1 MKINN
6 LRLLCLFFLIFLSAL
21 PAAGEDDELPV
32 ILVDHRLN
40 YMCGD
45 TFELTFPDVP
55 SSGSMFTN
63 AGQIQAT
70 ADKDKTLLQVRVRIR
85 NMTTSVFHGID
96 ENSFTLTGYVRD
108 RSINYKP
115 MIFLNTD
122 YFSQGNYYN
131 WDSLP
136 PLRVADVL
144 LVFRVNP
151 ILINWELSFE
161 PKYTMEPDFLLEH
174 VTYNA
179 SYAAPCAG
187 RFLFSSSKNLETG
200 AVMNFVR

>member
-1 MKINN
+1 MKNFKIY
-6 LRLLCLFFLIFLSAL
+6 LLFLLFLTAFFVL
-21 PAAGEDDELPV
+21 PAVGADAELPV
-32 ILVDHRLN
+32 VLVDHRLN

-63 AGQIQAT
+63 AGQVQAT
-70 ADKDKTLLQVRVRIR
+70 ADKDNTLLQVRIRIR

-115 MIFLNTD
+115 EIFLNTD
-122 YFSQGNYYN
+122 YFSQGNYYA

-151 ILINWELSFE
+151 ILINWELSYE

-174 VTYNA
+174 VTYKS
-179 SYAAPCAG
+179 SYADPCAG

-200 AVMNFVR
+200 TVMNFVR